1 LDGKIFKPRKLKFRK
16 RLASLMIKAGLKKK
30 KVYRKLKLVKP
41 KKRKLVKGIKKRNRK
56 LN

>member
-1 LDGKIFKPRKLKFRK
+1 
-16 RLASLMIKAGLKKK
+16 MIKAGLKKK